1 MEEFSKFLKDKLGE
15 HEPEEVT
22 KNIIKLIKIR

>member
-15 HEPEEVT
+15 HEPEDVNWE
-22 KNIIKLIKIR
+22 NKLLNKI